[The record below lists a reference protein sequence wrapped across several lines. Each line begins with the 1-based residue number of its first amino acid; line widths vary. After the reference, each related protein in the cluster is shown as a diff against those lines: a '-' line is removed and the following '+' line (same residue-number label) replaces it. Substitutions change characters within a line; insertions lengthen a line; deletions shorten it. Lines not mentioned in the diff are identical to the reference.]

1 MGARPDKMA
10 NTTGVKFLLKLD
22 VNVFLQSHGFR
33 FGTKKFWRKDKF
45 GAKKNPLAWAGG
57 IF

>member
-10 NTTGVKFLLKLD
+10 NTTGVKFSLQLG
-22 VNVFLQSHGFR
+22 VNVFLQSRGFH
-33 FGTKKFWRKDKF
+33 FGAKKFWSKDKF